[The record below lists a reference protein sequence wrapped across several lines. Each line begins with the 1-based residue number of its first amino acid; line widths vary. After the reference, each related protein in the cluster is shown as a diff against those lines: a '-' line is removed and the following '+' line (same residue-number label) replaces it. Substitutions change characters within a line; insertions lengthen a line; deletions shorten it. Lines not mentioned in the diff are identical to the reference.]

1 MKTVTPLKYAVTVLA
16 LVALLAAGTAT
27 AQEETH
33 GWLGVSMQELSPS
46 LVKALQLK
54 DGGGVLVN
62 EVIADSPAEKAG
74 VEDGDIIVSF
84 AGQKI
89 ESSGDLAKA
98 VSKTEPGQSV
108 NLVVVRDG
116 TRRTLKAEIG
126 EKKRDDRMHQYR
138 SQDDDD
144 VWIFGGDE
152 DHFVWKGSPGGKEWK
167 LKNMFLHAD
176 RGYLGV
182 HLDDLGEQLGEYF
195 GIEDGEGALVTEIV
209 EDSPAQKA
217 GLQAGDVIVS
227 FGDEKVTSSADLHGV
242 IGETKPEQEVTV
254 KVVRKGKKKE
264 IKITLGEVP
273 DRDEFS
279 HFKMIAPHLEY
290 RHLPKAL
297 KFHSQG
303 AEHEIMLEH
312 VMEDEAA
319 EMKALSEEMAKLHDE
334 FKDMQ
339 KELKEL
345 KKQ

>member
-1 MKTVTPLKYAVTVLA
+1 MKTVTPLKYAVTALA

-27 AQEETH
+27 AKEETH

-62 EVIADSPAEKAG
+62 EVVADSPAEKAG
-74 VEDGDIIVSF
+74 VEDGDIIISF

-108 NLVVVRDG
+108 NLVVIRDG

-126 EKKRDDRMHQYR
+126 EKKGDERKYWHSD
-138 SQDDDD
+138 DDDD
-144 VWIFGGDE
+144 VWIFGDDE
-152 DHFVWKGSPGGKEWK
+152 DHFVWKSAPGGKAWK
-167 LKNMFLHAD
+167 LGNMFRHAD

-195 GIEDGEGALVTEIV
+195 NVEGGEGALVTEVV
-209 EDSPAQKA
+209 EDSPAQQA

-254 KVVRKGKKKE
+254 KIIRKGKRKE
-264 IKITLGEVP
+264 IKITLGELP
-273 DRDEFS
+273 DRDELS
-279 HFKMIAPHLEY
+279 HFRMIAPHLKY

-297 KFHSQG
+297 KFRSPG
-303 AEHEIMLEH
+303 AEHEIILEH
-312 VMEDEAA
+312 MMQGEAA

-334 FKDMQ
+334 LKDMQ

>member
-1 MKTVTPLKYAVTVLA
+1 MKTVTPLKFAVAALA
-16 LVALLAAGTAT
+16 LVALLAAGTA
-27 AQEETH
+27 AAKEGTH

-62 EVIADSPAEKAG
+62 EVVADSPAERAG
-74 VEDGDIIVSF
+74 VEDGDIIISF

-98 VSKTEPGQSV
+98 VSKTEPGQNV

-126 EKKRDDRMHQYR
+126 EKKSDDLKNVYR
-138 SQDDDD
+138 FGDDDD
-144 VWIFGGDE
+144 VWIVGVDE
-152 DHFVWKGSPGGKEWK
+152 DHFVWKGSPGGKTWA
-167 LKNMFLHAD
+167 LKNVFLHAD

-195 GIEDGEGALVTEIV
+195 SVEDGEGALVTEVV

-254 KVVRKGKKKE
+254 KVIRKGKQKE
-264 IKITLGEVP
+264 IKITLGEMP
-273 DRDEFS
+273 DRDELS
-279 HFKMIAPHLEY
+279 HFKMIAPHLRY

-297 KFHSQG
+297 KFRSPG
-303 AEHEIMLEH
+303 AEHEIILEH
-312 VMEDEAA
+312 MMQGEAA
-319 EMKALSEEMAKLHDE
+319 AMKELSEEMAKLHDE
-334 FKDMQ
+334 LKDMQ